1 MSHAQP
7 GILEA
12 VPLVARYVSF
22 TIAPAAF
29 TPAAL
34 PESLK
39 RLAAMAAMADGQAS
53 TLGLRNRIDLRQL
66 LLRQLHLRQ
75 LGL

>member
-12 VPLVARYVSF
+12 VPLVARHVSF
-22 TIAPAAF
+22 TIAPDAL

-39 RLAAMAAMADGQAS
+39 RLAAMADGQAIVVGIGP
-53 TLGLRNRIDLRQL
+53 TLVAALGASVPGLR
-66 LLRQLHLRQ
+66 
-75 LGL
+75 

>member
-12 VPLVARYVSF
+12 VPLVARHVSF
-22 TIAPAAF
+22 TIAPAAL

-39 RLAAMAAMADGQAS
+39 RLAAMADGQPSVVGIGPTLVAALGAS
-53 TLGLRNRIDLRQL
+53 VPGLL
-66 LLRQLHLRQ
+66 
-75 LGL
+75 

>member
-12 VPLVARYVSF
+12 VPLVARHVSF
-22 TIAPAAF
+22 TIAPDAL

-39 RLAAMAAMADGQAS
+39 RLAAMADDGQAIVVGIGP
-53 TLGLRNRIDLRQL
+53 TLVAALGASVPGLR
-66 LLRQLHLRQ
+66 
-75 LGL
+75 